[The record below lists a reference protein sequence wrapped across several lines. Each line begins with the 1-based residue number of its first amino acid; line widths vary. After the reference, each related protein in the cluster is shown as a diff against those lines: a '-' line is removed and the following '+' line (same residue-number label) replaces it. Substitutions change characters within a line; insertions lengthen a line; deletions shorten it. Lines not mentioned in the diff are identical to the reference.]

1 MVPKYWYINALNFWV
16 WVLVWFFSD
25 FRTYNWT
32 ITLISGNMAQGVGSQ
47 GTQWQTGCPM
57 NSFLSQ
63 RKETS
68 DYLLEKNK
76 NKTQTPQ
83 KPVLFQGKPEFQV
96 TCHMCNM
103 WEYVL
108 CSALNTEFTFFS
120 WLWTSLSFPNYC
132 FSIFWSQTSQL
143 LRDSVY
149 LLESCKISVRLSS
162 FHVFYF
168 CRIQKKAF
176 HCP

>member
-1 MVPKYWYINALNFWV
+1 MDYYLNFWQYGP
-16 WVLVWFFSD
+16 
-25 FRTYNWT
+25 R
-32 ITLISGNMAQGVGSQ
+32 SGKPRNTV
-47 GTQWQTGCPM
+47 T
-57 NSFLSQ
+57 NRLSHEQ
-63 RKETS
+63 FPFPEKGNKW
-68 DYLLEKNK
+68 LFAEKNK

-162 FHVFYF
+162 FHVFF
-168 CRIQKKAF
+168 FFLQDSEKGLSLPLRIVRKK
-176 HCP
+176 